1 MFRKEKELDSK
12 VRKPAEAEKY
22 RLERIA
28 EADKQKIV
36 LEAEAEAEAKALKV
50 NVRILGGCNHKPV
63 KGLLSL
69 DFETGFTHK
78 GRYFRDDCT
87 DFFLHV
93 SLFSRFP
100 VNLFLSF
107 SNPVISHLKS
117 ILKG

>member
-50 NVRILGGCNHKPV
+50 NVRILAGCNHKPV
-63 KGLLSL
+63 EGLLSL
-69 DFETGFTHK
+69 ETIHNKRKRGD
-78 GRYFRDDCT
+78 Y
-87 DFFLHV
+87 
-93 SLFSRFP
+93 
-100 VNLFLSF
+100 
-107 SNPVISHLKS
+107 
-117 ILKG
+117 